1 LLSSRFQQ
9 RPWAAAKARTARAMF
24 FSMVMVSLRF
34 VAGSV
39 PVDEGK
45 AKPRPA
51 RRQRIIV
58 NAATILENA

>member
-39 PVDEGK
+39 PLTK
-45 AKPRPA
+45 ANLTDPPCG
-51 RRQRIIV
+51 V
-58 NAATILENA
+58 NE